1 MIRTQVDGDD
11 AAPETPPMSQ
21 MEIATPLPID
31 QIVHADWS
39 VNPKRRWLVRIERQ
53 GDSWQVHAPEL
64 VGDLSTLLD
73 RITAKAQGGKSLLG
87 LDLPIGAPRFWA
99 KKAQIEEFLPLLKA
113 LGNPPWE
120 DFYNPAL
127 TIAEIGPRHPF
138 YPARPG
144 GTKQAH
150 LVQGL
155 GADSMDDLCRRVD
168 FNAEGKRAATPLF
181 WTLGAAQVGKAA
193 LSFWRQ
199 VLQPALLAPS
209 PPAVW
214 PFDGTLS
221 DLTSQN
227 SLTICETYPAEVYG
241 WFGLDVRLS
250 GKAKTKQQHR
260 AEDADALLAAGRKL
274 DALFQPEAQAVIRQ
288 GFPMGD
294 DAFDAMVGA
303 LGMLQVV
310 QGMRAPGTPD
320 DPKVHAIEGWI
331 LGRRAGATGTG

>member
-1 MIRTQVDGDD
+1 MIRTQVDDD
-11 AAPETPPMSQ
+11 RAAHETAPMSQ
-21 MEIATPLPID
+21 IEIAAPQPID
-31 QIVHADWS
+31 QIAHADWS
-39 VNPKRRWLVRIERQ
+39 VNPKRRWLVRIERRT
-53 GDSWQVHAPEL
+53 DSWHVHAPEL
-64 VGDLSTLLD
+64 VGDLSTLLG
-73 RITAKAQGGKSLLG
+73 RTAAPARGGNSLLG

-99 KKAQIEEFLPLLKA
+99 EKAQVEEFLPFLKA
-113 LGNPPWE
+113 IGQSPWE

-127 TIAEIGPRHPF
+127 TTAEIGPNRPF

-155 GADSMDDLCRRVD
+155 GASSMDDLCRRVD

-193 LSFWRQ
+193 LSFWRE

-227 SLTICETYPAEVYG
+227 SMTICETYPAEVYE
-241 WFGLDVRLS
+241 WFGLDVRLA
-250 GKAKTKQQHR
+250 GKAKTNQQHR
-260 AEDADALLAAGRKL
+260 AEDADALLAAGLKL
-274 DALFQPEAQAVIRQ
+274 GALFQPEAQTVIKQ

-294 DAFDAMVGA
+294 DAFDAMAGA

-310 QGMRAPGTPD
+310 QGIRAPGTPD
-320 DPKVHAIEGWI
+320 DPKVHEVEGWI
-331 LGRRAGATGTG
+331 LGRRAGATETG

>member
-1 MIRTQVDGDD
+1 VIRTQVDGDKP
-11 AAPETPPMSQ
+11 AQETTPMPQ
-21 MEIATPLPID
+21 IEVATPLPVD

-39 VNPKRRWLVRIERQ
+39 VNPKRRWLVRIERLED
-53 GDSWQVHAPEL
+53 GWNVHAPEL

-73 RITAKAQGGKSLLG
+73 RIKAQTHCGKSLLG
-87 LDLPIGAPRFWA
+87 LDLPIGAPSFWA
-99 KKAQIEEFLPLLKA
+99 EKAQVKEFLPWLRA
-113 LGNPPWE
+113 LGISPWE
-120 DFYNPAL
+120 DFYNPAF
-127 TIAEIGPRHPF
+127 TTAEIGPHRPF

-155 GADSMDDLCRRVD
+155 GASSMDDLCRKVD

-193 LSFWRQ
+193 LSFWRE

-214 PFDGTLS
+214 PFEGKLS
-221 DLTSQN
+221 DLISQN
-227 SLTICETYPAEVYG
+227 SMTICETYPAEVYE

-250 GKAKTKQQHR
+250 GKAKTNQQHR
-260 AEDADALLAAGRKL
+260 AEDADALLAAGLKL
-274 DALFQPEAQAVIRQ
+274 GALFQPEAQTVIMQ

-310 QGMRAPGTPD
+310 QGIRAPGTPD
-320 DPKVHAIEGWI
+320 DPKVHAVEGWI
-331 LGRRAGATGTG
+331 LGRRAGATETG

>member
-11 AAPETPPMSQ
+11 RRAHETAPMSQ
-21 MEIATPLPID
+21 IEIATPLPID

-39 VNPKRRWLVRIERQ
+39 VNPKRRWLVRIERRT
-53 GDSWQVHAPEL
+53 DSWHVHAPEL

-73 RITAKAQGGKSLLG
+73 RITAQSTGRKIAARTGPANRRAQVLGRESSSRRISAFAEGLGKS
-87 LDLPIGAPRFWA
+87 
-99 KKAQIEEFLPLLKA
+99 
-113 LGNPPWE
+113 PWE

-127 TIAEIGPRHPF
+127 TTAEIGPHRPF

-155 GADSMDDLCRRVD
+155 GASSMDDLCRRVD

-193 LSFWRQ
+193 LSFWRE

-227 SLTICETYPAEVYG
+227 SMTICETYPAEVYE

-250 GKAKTKQQHR
+250 GKAKTNQQHR
-260 AEDADALLAAGRKL
+260 AEDADALLAAGLKL
-274 DALFQPEAQAVIRQ
+274 GCAVSAR
-288 GFPMGD
+288 G
-294 DAFDAMVGA
+294 
-303 LGMLQVV
+303 
-310 QGMRAPGTPD
+310 PD
-320 DPKVHAIEGWI
+320 RH
-331 LGRRAGATGTG
+331 